1 MPTLARVLRHIEQLL
16 ADDPSHA
23 DTIRAAL
30 PKPAKRPPKTAIV
43 GTGAPAVIEPAP
55 ITPPVDQ
62 ADTAASAPEQLDAS
76 TLGQEPGT
84 ILVDGEPPAD
94 TTEPPA

>member
-30 PKPAKRPPKTAIV
+30 PKPAKRPAKTAIV
-43 GTGAPAVIEPAP
+43 GTGAPATIEPAT
-55 ITPPVDQ
+55 TPPVDQ
-62 ADTAASAPEQLDAS
+62 AATTP
-76 TLGQEPGT
+76 P
-84 ILVDGEPPAD
+84 VEPPAQ
-94 TTEPPA
+94 